1 MELKLP
7 EFIIYTFYKS
17 ILYKMNYFDKYVTFV
32 FLFKVLFAILAV
44 SHLYFKFKGKAG
56 SETDKKIEYWKE
68 RVEFVFLSLMSLM
81 LIYLFYPRSTKPIII
96 DYETKL
102 LLFIFGII
110 TLIGAKWDIFIKESP
125 VFKKVQEVV

>member
-1 MELKLP
+1 
-7 EFIIYTFYKS
+7 
-17 ILYKMNYFDKYVTFV
+17 MNYFDKYVTFV

-125 VFKKVQEVV
+125 VFKKLQEVVK

>member
-1 MELKLP
+1 
-7 EFIIYTFYKS
+7 
-17 ILYKMNYFDKYVTFV
+17 MNYFDKYVTFV

-110 TLIGAKWDIFIKESP
+110 TLIGAKWDIFIKQKYMRYRYIYILLCIYI
-125 VFKKVQEVV
+125 FYCFIFC